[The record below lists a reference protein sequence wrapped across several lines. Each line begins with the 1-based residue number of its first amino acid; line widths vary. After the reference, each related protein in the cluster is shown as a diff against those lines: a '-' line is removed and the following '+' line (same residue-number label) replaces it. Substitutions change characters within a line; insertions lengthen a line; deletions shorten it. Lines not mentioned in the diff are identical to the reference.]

1 MSEMKS
7 DTPPTP
13 IQAKQRKDLRA
24 PLMTLKIR
32 MDDDQKFFF
41 GYTKNLSC
49 SGMFVAT
56 LKPLEPGQ
64 QIKVEIPLPE
74 PLNVKLQCTCEVVW
88 VRSFKK
94 KSAQDPGA
102 GFKFVDLDPAVAET
116 IDNWVKESF

>member
-1 MSEMKS
+1 MPEIKP

-13 IQAKQRKDLRA
+13 TKANQRKNLRA

-32 MDDDQKFFF
+32 MDDDQKVFF
-41 GYTKNLSC
+41 GYTKNLSS

-64 QIKVEIPLPE
+64 RIKVEIPLPA
-74 PLNVKLQCTCEVVW
+74 PLNLKLQCTCEVVW
-88 VRSFKK
+88 VRSFEK
-94 KSAQDPGA
+94 KSTYDPGA

-116 IDNWVKESF
+116 INSWVGEGV